1 MHESITEWNWRD
13 GYFNAAENLVYDLLN
28 REELERSEP
37 RRALDGVHRPLLFCF
52 RHYLK
57 VSLKHQI
64 ER

>member
-1 MHESITEWNWRD
+1 M
-13 GYFNAAENLVYDLLN
+13 YDLLN